1 MTPLTPYP
9 AQVVRR
15 PPPVNLLPEDTALF
29 AHEFEKA
36 FSETAPSEGSWDYT
50 GEGLLLK
57 PRTGRVDVRSFQSGW
72 PAGLA
77 KNKVWLKGL
86 LYRSSQPRRLVTP
99 ARGRRFLVITDE
111 FSNGYFHWVT
121 DGLPKLALLG
131 SRLAEFD
138 LVLPAFTHK
147 FGYMLQSLA
156 AWPELHYQVVEAKI
170 RSALTDA
177 VVLPALAPTGNYRPE
192 SILALGEVWRKTVQP
207 QAPFRRLYVS
217 RAKAP
222 WRKIHNEAEVKQL
235 LQRHGFETV
244 TLEDLDFAGQV
255 KLLAET
261 KTLVSNHGAGLT
273 NLLFQTPGTQVLEI
287 RQRGDAHNNCYYA
300 LAAAAGVTY
309 AYVLA
314 DPVRAGEDTHTADIT
329 VDLKA
334 LEAGLLSLL

>member
-1 MTPLTPYP
+1 MTPYP

-15 PPPVNLLPEDTALF
+15 PPPVNLIPEDSALF

-36 FSETAPSEGSWDYT
+36 FSETAPWEGSWDYT

-57 PRTGRVDVRSFQSGW
+57 PGTGRVDVRSFQSGW
-72 PAGLA
+72 PGGLA
-77 KNKVWLKGL
+77 GRKVCLKGL
-86 LYRSSQPRRLVTP
+86 FYRWSQPRRALNP
-99 ARGRRFLVITDE
+99 APGRRFLVITDE

-131 SRLAEFD
+131 SSLAEFD
-138 LVLPAFTHK
+138 LVLPAFTK
-147 FGYMLQSLA
+147 RFAYMTQSLA
-156 AWPELHYQVVEAKI
+156 AWPELHYQVVDAKI
-170 RSALTDA
+170 RSALSDA

-192 SILALGEVWRKTVQP
+192 TILALGEIWRNTVHP

-222 WRKIHNEAEVKQL
+222 WRKIDNEAEVKQL
-235 LQRHGFETV
+235 LERHGFETV
-244 TLEDLDFAGQV
+244 TLEDLDFSAQV

-273 NLLFQTPGTQVLEI
+273 NLLFQTPGAQVLEI

-314 DPVRAGEDTHTADIT
+314 DPVRASEDTHTADI
-329 VDLKA
+329 VVNLKA